1 MPEDLVKGVFGLPHV
16 GLGRHAPKA
25 RATAQGNEEF
35 DLFPDFLQDVLV
47 LGVADAAGDD
57 AHHGLGNV
65 HGRPIPQLPII
76 LMIY

>member
-1 MPEDLVKGVFGLPHV
+1 MPEDLVEGVFGLPHV
-16 GLGRHAPKA
+16 GLSRHAPKA

-35 DLFPDFLQDVLV
+35 DLAPDFLQDVFV

-57 AHHGLGNV
+57 AYHGLGNL
-65 HGRPIPQLPII
+65 HAGPIPQLPII